1 MNLILSIKK
10 EALVRRNLIFFRGQI
25 KSFLGTHIS
34 GKCLFQKL
42 LFPTESYLGARN
54 YCTRLIMIGIL
65 YRIALFLHNSSVKI
79 TPAFV
84 LCPCYGFPHLSLSMY
99 IWFCILFTMMKKEV
113 CLKTTEVI
121 MWPKKSISNSMEHLS
136 QAFGTYCKRLFP
148 LHSPLICL

>member
-42 LFPTESYLGARN
+42 LFSTESYLGARN

-65 YRIALFLHNSSVKI
+65 YKIALFLYNSSVKI

-84 LCPCYGFPHLSLSMY
+84 LCPCYGFPHLSLYVYMILHIIYNDEEGSMS
-99 IWFCILFTMMKKEV
+99 KNHR
-113 CLKTTEVI
+113 
-121 MWPKKSISNSMEHLS
+121 SNNVTQE
-136 QAFGTYCKRLFP
+136 
-148 LHSPLICL
+148 INI